1 MEILWLG
8 RGQTLFVLHS
18 WLRQSPR
25 LQMLLFR
32 VQCFPSHDFM
42 LLSPGFE
49 LSMEMTDNV

>member
-1 MEILWLG
+1 MAWEGANLVCTAQLATAI
-8 RGQTLFVLHS
+8 S
-18 WLRQSPR
+18 AS
-25 LQMLLFR
+25 LFR